1 MYDNVA
7 GVLALTAGVD
17 TEDPLLLHDFQVF
30 SNFQIF
36 RDHADISNP
45 VVKKLL
51 FDWINFD
58 NYDAKTPFNGEVSSI
73 EFICV
78 YLRLSW
84 NTLTFLCR
92 CGLPRS
98 TWSRRGR

>member
-73 EFICV
+73 E
-78 YLRLSW
+78 LRLSW
-84 NTLTFLCR
+84 NILTFIAVCR
-92 CGLPRS
+92 CGLPGS

>member
-73 EFICV
+73 E
-78 YLRLSW
+78 LRLSW
-84 NTLTFLCR
+84 NILTFIAVCR